1 MRDIEKMELIVR
13 NNDKSYDVISI
24 FEENLL
30 KVASSTK
37 MNVKKKILHE
47 KVSVYLVNFDKAIK
61 PITLMKIIDNM
72 EKVGCIIYYITYKT
86 IENNKY
92 EIKIEMEALTN
103 VNIKG

>member
-1 MRDIEKMELIVR
+1 MRDIEKIQLIIR
-13 NNDKSYDVISI
+13 KTNKSYDVIST

-30 KVASSTK
+30 IVASSTK
-37 MNVKKKILHE
+37 MQVNKKKLHE
-47 KVSVYLVNFDKAIK
+47 KVSVYFIEFDKAIK

-72 EKVGCIIYYITYKT
+72 EKVGYTIYYITYKT
-86 IENNKY
+86 IKDNKY